1 MYVVSYFS
9 FLMSSVTRVILISF
23 FLFSSEKEGRE
34 EERESG
40 RKEEG
45 REGGRDWGGRDSTT
59 GLIQCVCRLLYVH
72 VHQA

>member
-34 EERESG
+34 EEREGG
-40 RKEEG
+40 RKGERREEG
-45 REGGRDWGGRDSTT
+45 REGLGWE
-59 GLIQCVCRLLYVH
+59 GLHNRALYVGSCMYMY
-72 VHQA
+72 A